1 MGIRL
6 KLNPMPSSIAGR
18 RVVVIDDS
26 IVRGNTS
33 KQLVQMLR
41 DAGAR
46 EVHMRIVS
54 PEVKWPCFY
63 GIDTDRQKQLIS
75 ASKSVE
81 EVCEFIGADSLAFL
95 SLEGLIESVGMR
107 GAEGGAVLNPGTR
120 GIPINT
126 WQQED
131 CSDAGF
137 CTACFNGVY
146 PVEIPQKM
154 WHGNFLD
161 EENGPA
167 RNGVGRRRQ
176 GKKTLG
182 EAE

>member
-41 DAGAR
+41 DAGAT

-63 GIDTDRQKQLIS
+63 GIDTDRQQQLIS
-75 ASKSVE
+75 ANKSVE
-81 EVCEFIGADSLAFL
+81 EIRAFIGADSLAFL
-95 SLEGLIESVGMR
+95 SLEGLIESVGMK

-120 GIPINT
+120 GIPVNT
-126 WQQED
+126 WQQD
-131 CSDAGF
+131 DYSDAGF

-146 PVEIPQKM
+146 PVKIPESL
-154 WHGNFLD
+154 WEGNFMD
-161 EENGPA
+161 VEQGPA
-167 RNGVGRRRQ
+167 RNGVGRRC
-176 GKKTLG
+176 GEHKTLG
-182 EAE
+182 EA

>member
-6 KLNPMPSSIAGR
+6 KLNPMPSSIEGR

-33 KQLVQMLR
+33 RQLVQMLR
-41 DAGAR
+41 DAGAV

-63 GIDTDRQKQLIS
+63 GIDTDRQAQLIS
-75 ASKSVE
+75 ATKSIDE
-81 EVCEFIGADSLAFL
+81 ICAFIGADSLAFL

-107 GAEGGAVLNPGTR
+107 GAEGGGVLNPGTR
-120 GIPINT
+120 GIPVNT
-126 WQQED
+126 WQQDD

-146 PVEIPQKM
+146 PVKIPQTM
-154 WHGNFLD
+154 WEGNFLD
-161 EENGPA
+161 AQCGPA
-167 RNGVGRRRQ
+167 RNGVGRRC
-176 GKKTLG
+176 GGHKTLG
-182 EAE
+182 EA